1 MNICLFN
8 NNFNFSFYV
17 FMHMCC
23 GVGVGGVFKCIF
35 LQGTNDGVL
44 YPFCAH
50 ISENVLAPALE
61 KHFGLSELKLH
72 WAFLRKF
79 TMDGRIEFPV
89 NLKFIPTLF

>member
-1 MNICLFN
+1 M
-8 NNFNFSFYV
+8 
-17 FMHMCC
+17 
-23 GVGVGGVFKCIF
+23 
-35 LQGTNDGVL
+35 
-44 YPFCAH
+44 
-50 ISENVLAPALE
+50 LAPALE